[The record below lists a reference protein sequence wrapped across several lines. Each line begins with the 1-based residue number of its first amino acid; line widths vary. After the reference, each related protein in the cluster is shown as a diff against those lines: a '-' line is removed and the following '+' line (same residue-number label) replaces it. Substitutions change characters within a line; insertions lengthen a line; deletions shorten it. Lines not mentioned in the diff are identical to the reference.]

1 MEMSQKVVKD
11 VPGFFKVYAD
21 GSISRYE
28 QPLMAASEQEP
39 VGGTRSK
46 DIVIDPATG
55 AWVRLFLPDDV
66 PHGQKLPLLFYFH
79 GGGFCCGSTAFE
91 IYHSFLRALA
101 RAARVLVISVDYR
114 LTTEHRLPA
123 AYDDCCYAVEWA
135 ALGGGKAEP
144 WLESYGDYSR
154 CFMGGESAGGNI
166 VHTVGTMTAG
176 RDLGPLHI
184 KGLIAIH
191 PFFGSEERIE
201 SEKSTSETEASEI
214 DLSDLLWRM
223 SLPLGSNRD
232 HPASNPEGPLSPD
245 LRDVPL
251 PPVLVAVAGLDRLKP
266 RGLLYYELLQRCGKE
281 AEMFDAEGQIHA
293 YHIFYPRSEATRLL
307 QDRMSQ
313 FIHRFD
319 V

>member
-1 MEMSQKVVKD
+1 MEMSQTVVKD
-11 VPGFFKVYAD
+11 VPGFLKIYAD

-28 QPLMAASEQEP
+28 QPFMAASELVP
-39 VGGTRSK
+39 VEGARSK

-55 AWVRLFLPDDV
+55 VWVRLFLPDDV

-79 GGGFCCGSTAFE
+79 GGGFSCGSTGWKIF
-91 IYHSFLRALA
+91 HSFLSDVATT
-101 RAARVLVISVDYR
+101 ARVLVISVEYR
-114 LTTEHRLPA
+114 LTPEHRLPA
-123 AYDDCCYAVEWA
+123 AYDDCCHAVEWA

-144 WLESYGDYSR
+144 WLESYADYSR

-166 VHTVGTMTAG
+166 VHIVGTMTAG

-184 KGLIAIH
+184 RGLIVIH
-191 PFFGSEERIE
+191 PYFGSEERIE
-201 SEKSTSETEASEI
+201 SEKAASEGEVSEI
-214 DLSDLLWRM
+214 ELSDLLWRM

-232 HPASNPEGPLSPD
+232 HPASNPGGPLSPD

-251 PPVLVAVAGLDRLKP
+251 PPVLVTVAGLDMIKP

-281 AEMFDAEGQIHA
+281 AELMDAEGEIHA
-293 YHIFYPRSEATRLL
+293 YHVFHPRSEATRLFR
-307 QDRMSQ
+307 DRMSQ